1 MRPAPTRAMPAR
13 SMLRPA
19 DREREIA
26 SDKDDAGRDAPAI
39 DANLIVDRKQSE
51 FQRGG
56 DGYHDH

>member
-1 MRPAPTRAMPAR
+1 
-13 SMLRPA
+13 MLRPA